1 MISQS
6 YKLALFAALGFIVAM
21 LLFRQPQKSQ
31 TQAVR
36 ISDSRDQA
44 QTTAPVIVSSD
55 SGQPL
60 YMQRPAGTDLQ
71 LVAAG
76 HSTGGPP

>member
-31 TQAVR
+31 AQAVR